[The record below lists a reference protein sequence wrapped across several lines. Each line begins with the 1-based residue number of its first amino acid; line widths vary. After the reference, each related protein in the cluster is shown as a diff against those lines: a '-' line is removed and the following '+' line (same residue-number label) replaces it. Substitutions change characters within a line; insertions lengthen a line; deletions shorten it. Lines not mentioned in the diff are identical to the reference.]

1 MTADTKQLI
10 RELTEKVKAVRR
22 PPGPSLRALK
32 WLGVSLVYI
41 GAFLLIMP
49 ARHDVTLN
57 PNDRL
62 FLIEQTA
69 AFATGLTAAIAAFA
83 SVVPGYGR
91 NWAALPM
98 LPFAVWLASLGPGCV
113 EELNQFGI
121 EHLPLSHN
129 PWCVPFIVLFGA
141 LPAVLITIMLRT
153 GAPLTPRLTAALGG
167 LAAAGLANVG
177 VRIVHPED
185 VSIMLLVWHVGS
197 VMMLSALAGAAGRYF
212 FNWTS
217 VIQKSKFPA

>member
-1 MTADTKQLI
+1 M
-10 RELTEKVKAVRR
+10 
-22 PPGPSLRALK
+22 
-32 WLGVSLVYI
+32 WLGISVLYI
-41 GAFLLIMP
+41 GILLLIIP

-83 SVVPGYGR
+83 SVVPGYSR
-91 NWAALPM
+91 NWAALPI

-113 EELNQFGI
+113 QELNRFGI

-129 PWCVPFIVLFGA
+129 PWCVPFIILFGA
-141 LPAVLITIMLRT
+141 LPTVLITIMLRT

-167 LAAAGLANVG
+167 LATAGLANVG
-177 VRIVHPED
+177 VLIVHPED
-185 VSIMLLVWHVGS
+185 ISIMLLVWHVGS
-197 VMMLSALAGAAGRYF
+197 VMALSALAGAAGRYF

-217 VIQKSKFPA
+217 IIKKSKFPA